1 MKVAIIQPGYSLQF
15 DCVDNGFQQVLSYL
29 DTCDS
34 SLDLIV
40 LPEYS
45 DVPGNVRN
53 QAEYNHFVEKNHE
66 ILMQKVSETAV
77 RCQALVFVNAAFE
90 SDAGYR
96 NTTFAVDKT
105 GKVIGRYFKA
115 HPAPSEVRGAEQGGV
130 GLDVQYS
137 YDFQE
142 PYVLEVDGVRYGFMT
157 CYDFYFYEAYARLAR
172 ENVDVIIGAS
182 LQRTDTH
189 QALEIMGRFLS
200 YQTNSYL
207 VRASVSL
214 GLDSPV
220 GGSGMVVSPDG
231 SMLVNMKS
239 QVGIATCE
247 INPKEKYYKAAGFG
261 GKTKAHYEYIEE
273 GRRPWNYRPAGSA
286 IIQNEELMGYPR
298 VCAHRGFSAVAP
310 ENTMPAF
317 GAAIALGAQE
327 IEFELW
333 PTKDGEIVSC
343 HDATLDR
350 VSTGTGSILNHTYEE
365 LTKFDFGVKYDEK
378 FKGLGIV
385 RFEEI
390 LQKFAAHTIMNIHV
404 KPISL
409 NEPYPEEMMKKIVAL
424 IRKYDC
430 EKYVYFMLEPDEH
443 IRQFKAYAPDIPVCV
458 GHLDARPWSIVDRA
472 IELRAEKVQLFKPY
486 FNQDMIDLAHKHG
499 IRCNVFW
506 SDDVEETKSYIKMG
520 IDTILSN
527 NYLINANAV
536 KDMINR

>member
-1 MKVAIIQPGYSLQF
+1 MKVAIIQPGYSLKF
-15 DCVDNGFQQVLSYL
+15 DAVENGFQQLLSYL
-29 DTCDS
+29 DACDS
-34 SLDLIV
+34 SMDLIV

-53 QAEYNHFVEKNHE
+53 QAEYFQNVEKNHDL
-66 ILMQKVSETAV
+66 LMKKVAETAV
-77 RCQALVFVNAAFE
+77 RCQALIFVNASYEAQL
-90 SDAGYR
+90 GYR
-96 NTTFAVDKT
+96 NTTFAVDRS
-105 GKVIGRYFKA
+105 GKIIGKYFKA
-115 HPAPSEVRGAEQGGV
+115 HPAPSEVRSAEEGGI
-130 GLDVQYS
+130 GLDVAYS
-137 YDFQE
+137 YDFHE
-142 PYVLEVDGVRYGFMT
+142 PYVLEVEGVRYGFMT

-172 ENVDVIIGAS
+172 EKVDVIIGAS

-231 SMLVNMKS
+231 SMLLNLKS

-247 INPKEKYYKAAGFG
+247 FDPKEKYYKAAGFG

-286 IIQNEELMGYPR
+286 IIQNEKQMTYPR

-327 IEFELW
+327 IEFDLW

-365 LTKFDFGVKYDEK
+365 LAKFDFGVKYDEK

-409 NEPYPEEMMKKIVAL
+409 NEPYPEEIMKKIVAL

-443 IRQFKAYAPDIPVCV
+443 ICQFKAYAPDIPVCV
-458 GHLDARPWSIVDRA
+458 GHLDKRPWSIVDRA
-472 IELRAEKVQLFKPY
+472 IELKAEKVQLFKPY
-486 FNQDMIDLAHKHG
+486 FDQEMIDLAHEHG
-499 IRCNVFW
+499 IICNVFW
-506 SDDVEETKSYIKMG
+506 SDDVEEAKSFIDMG

-527 NYLINANAV
+527 NYLLIANTV
-536 KDMINR
+536 KKLTK